1 MKSAIILC
9 IALFSTAAYA
19 GSDRSEEE
27 LKAHIIALD
36 TEGWNAWAKNDP
48 TWFIHNTT
56 DSFVSISSTG
66 VSSKSDVVKDVP
78 GDCKVSSFSL
88 SDFSFTQLD
97 ENAVLLTYTANQ
109 DAICGSEKAPSPV
122 RVAVN
127 YVRRHGR
134 WLEVMYIQSP

>member
-9 IALFSTAAYA
+9 MALLLTAASA
-19 GSDRSEEE
+19 ASDRSEEE

-48 TWFIHNTT
+48 TWFIRNTT

-66 VSSKSDVVKDVP
+66 VSIKSEVIEGIP
-78 GDCKVSSFSL
+78 TDCKVLSFSL
-88 SDFSFTQLD
+88 SDFSFTRLD

-127 YVRRHGR
+127 YVRRHGK
-134 WLEVMYIQSP
+134 WLEVMYMQSP